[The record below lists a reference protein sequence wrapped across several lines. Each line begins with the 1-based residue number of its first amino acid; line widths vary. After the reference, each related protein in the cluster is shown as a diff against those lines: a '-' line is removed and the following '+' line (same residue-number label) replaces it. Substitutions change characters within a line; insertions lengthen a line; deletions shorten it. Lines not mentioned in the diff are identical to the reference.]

1 MLDKMKGARYNN
13 ICRKANGIL
22 KTEYGTPERKVLQI
36 GYKCLRPLEK
46 IGKARYIYYSDH
58 SVCLQRTGGHYGTD
72 RQDHSTLL

>member
-1 MLDKMKGARYNN
+1 MLDKMKDARYNN

-46 IGKARYIYYSDH
+46 IGKARYI
-58 SVCLQRTGGHYGTD
+58 
-72 RQDHSTLL
+72 